1 MVDLVAALRGL
12 LDHSEDEQ
20 GDPLV
25 ICQTTEYG
33 QPAGPLL
40 ETGDTAV
47 NTRSCS
53 VAVPACA
60 GRKMTGFTTPVPVR
74 AVG

>member
-1 MVDLVAALRGL
+1 MVDLVAALREL

-25 ICQTTEYG
+25 ICQTTECG

-47 NTRSCS
+47 NTILE
-53 VAVPACA
+53 VAVWQSLLAR
-60 GRKMTGFTTPVPVR
+60 GER
-74 AVG
+74 